1 MDSIA
6 RWKPQFKSAL
16 AASPS
21 ARGILSAERVLAHCR
36 DAGHRWRD
44 SFWSPSV
51 TLLAFLLQVLDA
63 AKTVRAA
70 VADLIGE
77 LAAGGFVGELPSSDP
92 SAFAQARR
100 RVPEAVFAAV
110 LREVTERVRALGGGN
125 LWRGRRVIL
134 VDGTC
139 VSIRAQN

>member
-6 RWKPQFKSAL
+6 RRKPVFKSAI

-21 ARGILSAERVLAHCR
+21 ARGILSPERVLGHCR
-36 DAGHRWRD
+36 DAGHRWRR

-51 TLLAFLLQVLDA
+51 TVLTFLLQVLDA
-63 AKTVRAA
+63 AKTVRAG

-77 LAAGGFVGELPSSDP
+77 LAAGGFAVALPSSDP

-100 RVPEAVFAAV
+100 RG
-110 LREVTERVRALGGGN
+110 LS
-125 LWRGRRVIL
+125 
-134 VDGTC
+134 GTATYLDR
-139 VSIRAQN
+139 SLKRP